1 MKDWGVETYIALIMF
16 VSGAIGFFWKSA
28 KKVENTDIN
37 LGHEVEKNKAE
48 LVRLNAQVL
57 EEKMRLNAQIAED
70 NKKFEERLLKIE
82 NVIIDKAVRDAL
94 LAQNVEHISKSV
106 DEIKQMNNDVLS
118 KMLGLLIVIEKKG
131 GGL

>member
-48 LVRLNAQVL
+48 LARIDALISKEHV
-57 EEKMRLNAQIAED
+57 KID
-70 NKKFEERLLKIE
+70 ERLQKIE
-82 NVIIDKAVRDAL
+82 NVIVDKAVRDAL
-94 LAQNVEHISKSV
+94 LAQNVEHISKSI
-106 DEIKQMNNDVLS
+106 DDIKQMQNDVLS
-118 KMLGLLIVIEKKG
+118 KTLSLLLVIQQKG

>member
-16 VSGAIGFFWKSA
+16 VSGVIGFFWKSA

-48 LVRLNAQVL
+48 LVRLNAQ
-57 EEKMRLNAQIAED
+57 IAED
-70 NKKFEERLLKIE
+70 KAAFDARLKNVE
-82 NVIIDKAVRDAL
+82 NVIINKAVTDAL

-106 DEIKQMNNDVLS
+106 DEIKQMNNDVMS

>member
-48 LVRLNAQVL
+48 LVRLNAQ
-57 EEKMRLNAQIAED
+57 IAED
-70 NKKFEERLLKIE
+70 KAAFDARLKNVE
-82 NVIIDKAVRDAL
+82 NVIINKAVTDAL

-106 DEIKQMNNDVLS
+106 DEIKQMNNDVMS